1 MFNSI
6 GLPEIL
12 LIMVIAFIFFGAG
25 KLPDVASGLGKA
37 MRNFKK
43 AQRGDFDKEEQT
55 QLNAVSAI
63 KSDNKK
69 IARAPVR
76 KTV

>member
-12 LIMVIAFIFFGAG
+12 LIMLIVFIFFGAG
-25 KLPDVASGLGKA
+25 KLPEVASGLGKA
-37 MRNFKK
+37 LKNFKK
-43 AQRGDFDKEEQT
+43 AQRGDFDAEDQSQAEV
-55 QLNAVSAI
+55 VSEI
-63 KSDNKK
+63 KTEKKK
-69 IARAPVR
+69 IARAQVR